1 VTLEATQEAFRRAI
15 ALDSGF
21 APAYIH
27 ATELALRLGG
37 AAAGRRTLAGLLALG
52 PAGYEAGAAHL
63 AQALLDP
70 ERAQSPAV
78 EAALDTLSDLA
89 MAHAITHLQYYPD
102 SAESAVR
109 VARAWAERS
118 SGSLSDL
125 RWLLAFRGHVDEAYQ
140 VLEQSDWR
148 TPQVT
153 NWFAQSTFAEL
164 ALLGALP
171 DDTVRAVYD
180 AWLSAG
186 YGQGTYLANR
196 WRADRGDTVSLQ
208 RIIQISE
215 IGLDQLRGAQHPD
228 TALVWWASQCATAYL
243 SLARGDT
250 TAALE
255 EFDTLKEWP
264 TVPWAYKERL
274 TRAQLLAAVGRDEE
288 AATILDQIPSVGYV
302 PGPVEVIWILERARV
317 NDRLGNREKAVESY
331 SYVMD
336 VWRNADPLLQPFVEE
351 ARTALARLAGEPSR

>member
-1 VTLEATQEAFRRAI
+1 
-15 ALDSGF
+15 
-21 APAYIH
+21 
-27 ATELALRLGG
+27 
-37 AAAGRRTLAGLLALG
+37 
-52 PAGYEAGAAHL
+52 
-63 AQALLDP
+63 
-70 ERAQSPAV
+70 
-78 EAALDTLSDLA
+78 
-89 MAHAITHLQYYPD
+89 
-102 SAESAVR
+102 
-109 VARAWAERS
+109 
-118 SGSLSDL
+118 
-125 RWLLAFRGHVDEAYQ
+125 
-140 VLEQSDWR
+140 LEQSDWR

-336 VWRNADPLLQPFVEE
+336 VWRNADPLLQPFVAE